1 MTVRLGAV
9 LTGIL
14 LLTCLTPV
22 LHADNTGTVTLLPH
36 VEGIKNS
43 RPFESLSSC
52 LLKMDND
59 TVAGYSSGYVN
70 GDRTVTL
77 FDAGDCSVPTYPFQ
91 IKSISFALIGL
102 EGYHWPLTLDIV
114 IFDAITDGAGC
125 SYPGKEIY
133 RFTAICDSAKFFA
146 PRIGEVKFPVPGCVR
161 RRFFVG
167 VEYTDT
173 HGGPY
178 PSLVFDNNS
187 SPERCVNWQYAGGQW
202 NEWYDYW
209 VTIPGYPVIWVQGTS
224 DAALVCPDSD
234 GDLLF
239 DRYDNCPC
247 AYNPDQADADADG
260 VGNACEDCCT
270 GATGNVN
277 NDLEGKVNLADLTF
291 LIDYVYIS
299 GNPPCCKAAAN
310 TSGDVEGKVNLADV
324 TALID
329 HIYIKKTPLPACQ

>member
-1 MTVRLGAV
+1 
-9 LTGIL
+9 
-14 LLTCLTPV
+14 
-22 LHADNTGTVTLLPH
+22 
-36 VEGIKNS
+36 
-43 RPFESLSSC
+43 
-52 LLKMDND
+52 
-59 TVAGYSSGYVN
+59 
-70 GDRTVTL
+70 
-77 FDAGDCSVPTYPFQ
+77 
-91 IKSISFALIGL
+91 
-102 EGYHWPLTLDIV
+102 
-114 IFDAITDGAGC
+114 
-125 SYPGKEIY
+125 
-133 RFTAICDSAKFFA
+133 
-146 PRIGEVKFPVPGCVR
+146 
-161 RRFFVG
+161 
-167 VEYTDT
+167 
-173 HGGPY
+173 
-178 PSLVFDNNS
+178 
-187 SPERCVNWQYAGGQW
+187 
-202 NEWYDYW
+202 
-209 VTIPGYPVIWVQGTS
+209 VQGTS